1 MEVLRVYHP
10 ARHPPNCTDIIAPAS
25 FAVFATHAD
34 TGAAT
39 DAEGAPFASAADVT
53 CLVFDSLPA
62 ARTFCEARVERL
74 PWVRFDVFEGGA
86 RVEAPVLS
94 IVSRAR
100 AQRLES
106 SPRALRARRWVAIAL
121 FIGAVP
127 LIYYD
132 ATERGV
138 LVLPT
143 FLGVSMILAG
153 LRVLFMNQAIQ
164 DVERQRRARLERHE
178 GP

>member
-1 MEVLRVYHP
+1 MEVVRVYDP
-10 ARHPPNCTDIIAPAS
+10 ARRPPNSTDLITPTS
-25 FAVFATHAD
+25 FAVFAVHAD

-39 DAEGAPFASAADVT
+39 DAEGAPFAAPSDVT
-53 CLVFDSLPA
+53 CLVFESLAA
-62 ARTFCEARVERL
+62 ARAFCEAQVERL

-86 RVEAPVLS
+86 RVDAPILS

-121 FIGAVP
+121 FVGAVP

-153 LRVLFMNQAIQ
+153 LRILFMNQAIR
-164 DVERQRRARLERHE
+164 DVERTRRERLQRHE
-178 GP
+178 